1 MMRAPFWTGRNAVA
15 MRVKIE
21 EIREQGLQ
29 RNESL
34 SLEQLGATLE
44 GSGFRATEPL
54 AVSVALRKV
63 SGGVLLNG
71 KFTEHVVTQCKRC
84 LAEASLALPVSFTL
98 NLVPQSLARAEGV
111 LDEKEAEEKD
121 RGQGDSGGSF
131 SIDDTDEELFD
142 GKVIDLEPIVREQ
155 SLLALPMN
163 ALCREDCKGLC
174 AQCGQNLNEKQ
185 CGCEVKFVDPRLE
198 VLKNFKI
205 KS

>member
-1 MMRAPFWTGRNAVA
+1 

-21 EIREQGLQ
+21 EIRDQGLQ
-29 RNESL
+29 LNESL
-34 SLEQLGATLE
+34 SLEQLGTALE

-54 AVSVALRKV
+54 AFSADLRKV

-71 KFTEHVVTQCKRC
+71 KFTERVMTQCKRC
-84 LAEASLALPVSFTL
+84 LADATLALPVSFTL
-98 NLVPQSLARAEGV
+98 NLVPESLARAEDV
-111 LDEKEAEEKD
+111 LDEKEVEEKD
-121 RGQGDSGGSF
+121 RGQGESGGSF
-131 SIDDTDEELFD
+131 TMDDTDEELFD

-155 SLLALPMN
+155 VLLALPMN
-163 ALCREDCKGLC
+163 AVCREDCQGLC

-198 VLKNFKI
+198 VLKNFKL